1 MLKIKDCYQWICI
14 LFLIVTSQYILLD
27 LLLLSRLRLSLC
39 FSVAVSEFDLK
50 KSFVP
55 RLLMHDKTCKKFLFY
70 VNVHV

>member
-39 FSVAVSEFDLK
+39 FSEFDLK

-70 VNVHV
+70 VSVHV